1 MELKHREMVFSK
13 QKIFDYLDGKLSTF
27 EIRQIEAWYSNPAN
41 EELFYSWLD
50 EWERS
55 HLTYVPGE
63 GKLSEKRRLIFS
75 GRELHAEVPEGDRDT
90 NGAGRTFFSG
100 KYILRAAVV
109 MIIAAITG
117 FFLPYESILTK
128 EFVTREGETRSL
140 SLADGSQ
147 VTLNAGTT
155 LKVPRFG
162 FGRHTREVILQGEAL
177 FSVVSTEDRKRF
189 VVKTANAADVIV
201 LGTEFSV
208 FSKSDVTRVKLNH
221 GKVLLRYQDADKQLN
236 ELDMLPGEQITL
248 NTSGKITVKQAK
260 EEASVPEWAIREFRF
275 EKTSLK
281 EIVKLLDNSY
291 GMEVRLQDEKMGALS
306 LTGTY
311 EVYRGSELME
321 IVAEVLGIGIH
332 YDKDKYILVSK
343 PD

>member
-1 MELKHREMVFSK
+1 MVVSK
-13 QKIFDYLDGKLSTF
+13 EKIFDYLDGKLSTF
-27 EIRQIEAWYSNPAN
+27 EIKQIEAWYNNPGN
-41 EELFYSWLD
+41 EELFYNWLD
-50 EWERS
+50 EWERL
-55 HLTYVPGE
+55 HLTYVPAD

-75 GRELHAEVPEGDRDT
+75 GQELYANVPQGNADT
-90 NGAGRTFFSG
+90 NGAGRIFFPRRYML
-100 KYILRAAVV
+100 KAAAV
-109 MIIAAITG
+109 IAIAG
-117 FFLPYESILTK
+117 FFLPYESVLTK

-140 SLADGSQ
+140 LLADGSQ
-147 VTLNAGTT
+147 VTLNGATN

-162 FGRHTREVILQGEAL
+162 FGRNTREVTLEGEAL

-208 FSKSDVTRVKLNH
+208 FSRSDVTQVKLNH
-221 GKVLLRYQDADKQLN
+221 GKVLLRYQNADKQLN

-248 NTSGKITVKQAK
+248 STSGEVKVKQAK
-260 EEASVPEWAIREFRF
+260 EEAAVPEWAIREFRF

-281 EIVKLLDNSY
+281 EIVKQLNDSY
-291 GMEVRLQDEKMGALS
+291 GMEVRLQDEKMGKLS

-311 EVYRGSELME
+311 EVYRGNELLE
-321 IVAEVLGIGIH
+321 IVAEVLGIDIH
-332 YDKDKYILVSK
+332 YNKDKYILTSK

>member
-1 MELKHREMVFSK
+1 MIFSK

-27 EIRQIEAWYSNPAN
+27 EIKQIEAWYSRPVN

-55 HLTYVPGE
+55 RLIYAPCD

-75 GRELHAEVPEGDRDT
+75 GQEQQAEVAEDDAGT
-90 NGAGRTFFSG
+90 GRTGRVFFTG
-100 KYILRAAVV
+100 KYILRAAAVV
-109 MIIAAITG
+109 AFVAIAG
-117 FFLPYESILTK
+117 FFLSYESITTR
-128 EFVTREGETRSL
+128 EFVTGEGETRTL
-140 SLADGSQ
+140 LLADGSH
-147 VTLNAGTT
+147 VTLNKNSV

-162 FGRHTREVILQGEAL
+162 FGRNTREVSLRGEAL

-189 VVKTANAADVIV
+189 IVKTSNAADVIV

-208 FSKSDVTRVKLNH
+208 FSRSDSTHVKLNH
-221 GKVLLRYQDADKQLN
+221 GKVLLRYRNADSHLS
-236 ELDMLPGEQITL
+236 ELDMRPGDQVAL
-248 NTSGKITVKQAK
+248 SASGEIIM
-260 EEASVPEWAIREFRF
+260 EELKAEIAVPEWAVQEFRF

-281 EIVKLLDNSY
+281 EIVKLLNDSY
-291 GMEVRLQDEKMGALS
+291 GMEVRLQDEEMSALS

-311 EVYRGSELME
+311 EVYRGKELLE
-321 IVAEVLGIGIH
+321 TVAEVLGVDI
-332 YDKDKYILVSK
+332 YPDKDKYILVPK

>member
-1 MELKHREMVFSK
+1 MIFSK

-27 EIRQIEAWYSNPAN
+27 EVKQIEAWYSNPVN

-55 HLTYVPGE
+55 RLIYVPGD

-75 GRELHAEVPEGDRDT
+75 GQAQHAEIVEDDAGA
-90 NGAGRTFFSG
+90 NSAGRAFFPG
-100 KYILRAAVV
+100 KYILRAAAV
-109 MIIAAITG
+109 IAFVAAAG
-117 FFLPYESILTK
+117 FFLPYESITTR
-128 EFVTREGETRSL
+128 EFVTGKEETRTL
-140 SLADGSQ
+140 LLADGSH
-147 VTLNAGTT
+147 VTMNDNTV

-162 FGRHTREVILQGEAL
+162 FGQNTREVSLQGEAL
-177 FSVVSTEDRKRF
+177 FSVVSTEDKKRF
-189 VVKTANAADVIV
+189 IVKTANAADVIV

-208 FSKSDVTRVKLNH
+208 FSRSDVTQVKLNH
-221 GKVLLRYQDADKQLN
+221 GKVLLRYQSADRQLN

-248 NTSGKITVKQAK
+248 NTSGEVLVKQVK
-260 EEASVPEWAIREFRF
+260 EEAAVPEWAIREFRF

-281 EIVKLLDNSY
+281 EIVKLLNDSY
-291 GMEVRLQDEKMGALS
+291 GMEVRLQDEEMSALS

-311 EVYRGSELME
+311 EVYRGKELLE
-321 IVAEVLGIGIH
+321 TVAEVLGVDIH
-332 YDKDKYILVSK
+332 PDKDKYILVPK